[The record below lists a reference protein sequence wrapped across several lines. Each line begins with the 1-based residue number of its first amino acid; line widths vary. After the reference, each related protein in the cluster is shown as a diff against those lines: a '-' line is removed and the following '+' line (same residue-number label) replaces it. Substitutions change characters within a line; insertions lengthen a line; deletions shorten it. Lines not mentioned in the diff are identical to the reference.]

1 MRIANTGMPDLTP
14 ADKTAAPASVDDTV
28 APASSAASAATAG
41 PLQSAALA
49 PALAALRKM
58 PDVDLAKVDQLRDAL
73 AKGEVPFDPAKLA
86 GLIKRFHGGHS

>member
-1 MRIANTGMPDLTP
+1 MRIANTGMPDFTP
-14 ADKTAAPASVDDTV
+14 ADKTASAAPVDETAAA
-28 APASSAASAATAG
+28 APTAASAANAG

-49 PALAALRKM
+49 PALTALRKM

-73 AKGEVPFDPAKLA
+73 AKGQVPFDPAKLA

>member
-14 ADKTAAPASVDDTV
+14 PDKTTAAAPVDDTV
-28 APASSAASAATAG
+28 APAATASSAAAAG

-49 PALAALRKM
+49 PAMAALRKM
-58 PDVDLAKVDQLRDAL
+58 PDIDLAKVDQLRDAL

>member
-1 MRIANTGMPDLTP
+1 MRIANTGMPDFTP
-14 ADKTAAPASVDDTV
+14 ADKTTATAPVDDTV
-28 APASSAASAATAG
+28 APASTASSTATAA

-73 AKGEVPFDPAKLA
+73 AKGQVPFDPAKLA